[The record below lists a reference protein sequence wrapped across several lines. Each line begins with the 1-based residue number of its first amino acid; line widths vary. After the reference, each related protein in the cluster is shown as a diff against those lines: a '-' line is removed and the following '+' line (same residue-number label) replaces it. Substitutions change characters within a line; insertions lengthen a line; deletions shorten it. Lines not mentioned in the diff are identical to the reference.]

1 MQNLIPKLRQR
12 SIISKKAGF
21 LSENEKLW
29 QVPTTTKFNKFCWNF
44 AHVFYLIIS
53 IKRYSGFVSFC
64 LDLELLIK
72 M

>member
-1 MQNLIPKLRQR
+1 MQNPISKLRQR

-29 QVPTTTKFNKFCWNF
+29 QVPTTTEFNKFFWNF
-44 AHVFYLIIS
+44 AHVFYLLMS
-53 IKRYSGFVSFC
+53 TKRYLGFVLFC